1 MFEYELCGWRLTSTF
16 ALPELAPWR
25 GGERAPDV
33 VVRLNESNPRQDYP
47 IEISFLLK
55 CSGTGRLCLT
65 VPDIAQYHV
74 SGGNEISIF
83 SAPEVSLIDIRAMLF
98 NAVLALLA
106 HQRGLLPL
114 HATAVRRRG
123 RTVAFVRHASVGKS
137 TLAATLV
144 QRGYELLSDDI
155 TILDTMSPAPIV
167 VPTIRRLKLWRDA
180 LEALGIPIA
189 GLAKSRSTQEK
200 YIYCPARQ
208 VADSESPATLERLYI
223 LNNTGLNNT
232 GPTPMRAVASA
243 KERLSLTAL
252 LNFMALPAVAAALG
266 TAAAMVR
273 TGINMLND
281 VQIYELAYHIDYNNV
296 QTSVDVIEEALE
308 T

>member
-1 MFEYELCGWRLTSTF
+1 MFEYKLCGWRLVSTVR
-16 ALPELAPWR
+16 LPELAPWR
-25 GGERAPDV
+25 GRQRAADI
-33 VVRLNESNPRQDYP
+33 VVRLNESKPHQDCP

-55 CSGTGRLCLT
+55 CCGSGRLCLT
-65 VPDIAQYHV
+65 VPDIAQYDV

-83 SAPEVSLIDIRAMLF
+83 PTPQAHPTDIRAMLF

-114 HATAVRRRG
+114 HATAIRRQG
-123 RTVAFVRHASVGKS
+123 RTIAFVGHAAVGKS

-155 TILDTMSPAPIV
+155 TILDTTCAAPIV
-167 VPTIRRLKLWRDA
+167 VPTIRRIKLWRDA
-180 LEALGIPIA
+180 LEALGIPVA
-189 GLAKSRSTQEK
+189 GLAKNRSTQEK
-200 YIYCPARQ
+200 YIYCPAKPD
-208 VADSESPATLERLYI
+208 AASDSPIKLERLYI
-223 LNNTGLNNT
+223 LNNTGLT
-232 GPTPMRAVASA
+232 SMRAVASA

-252 LNFMALPAVAAALG
+252 LNFVALPGVAAALG

-273 TGINMLND
+273 MGIDMLKE

-296 QTSVDVIEEALE
+296 QPSVDAVEEALG

>member
-1 MFEYELCGWRLTSTF
+1 MFEYELCGWRLASTF

-83 SAPEVSLIDIRAMLF
+83 SAPEVSLTDIRAMLF

-106 HQRGLLPL
+106 HQRGLVPL

-167 VPTIRRLKLWRDA
+167 VPTIRRVKLWRDA

-189 GLAKSRSTQEK
+189 GLAKNRSMQEK
-200 YIYCPARQ
+200 YIYCPMRPD
-208 VADSESPATLERLYI
+208 ADSESPAKLERLYI
-223 LNNTGLNNT
+223 LNNT

-296 QTSVDVIEEALE
+296 QTSVDAIEEALE